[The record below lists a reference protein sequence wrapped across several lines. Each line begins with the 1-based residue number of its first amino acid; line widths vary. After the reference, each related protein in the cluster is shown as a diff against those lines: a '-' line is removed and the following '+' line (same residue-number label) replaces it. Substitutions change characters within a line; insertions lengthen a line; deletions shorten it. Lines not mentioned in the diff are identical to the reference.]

1 MTKVVLCFGLCSK
14 HSDDEIDDAVED
26 KGMDVDDSKDEEI
39 ANALAVAQA
48 LGKSSEST
56 KSETKYDDIADGLKE
71 LDMDNYDDE
80 DDGILILSFNYPY
93 CFFYDISFR

>member
-1 MTKVVLCFGLCSK
+1 MDVE
-14 HSDDEIDDAVED
+14 DEI
-26 KGMDVDDSKDEEI
+26 DEEI

-56 KSETKYDDIADGLKE
+56 KSETKYDDLAEGLKE

-80 DDGILILSFNYPY
+80 DDGILPLWFSFPCCPFMLLVFVYFILG
-93 CFFYDISFR
+93 